1 MRVEDKKQQKLD
13 RIIESASELFASSEY
28 HEVCMDD
35 IAVQAKVGKG
45 TLYNLFTSKE
55 DLYFSIIRHRL
66 GELIS
71 ILERTYDS
79 RNDTLKNLRSL
90 ILHLHKFMSKHP
102 DFYLLWKKEET
113 LSGGASRQ
121 PELSDL
127 HGRVIELIVNVLKR
141 GETEG
146 VLLPANDHGLVAH
159 VLLGMIDGLRK
170 SRERVFEKER
180 DIDGL
185 FAILLRGIAAE
196 GAELAVTYDEYR
208 HVSGKGGA

>member
-1 MRVEDKKQQKLD
+1 MRVEDKKRLKLG
-13 RIIESASELFASSEY
+13 RIIESASELVASSEY
-28 HEVCMDD
+28 HGVCMDD

-45 TLYNLFTSKE
+45 TLYNLFSSKE

-66 GELIS
+66 SELIG

-113 LSGGASRQ
+113 LSGGSSKQ
-121 PELSDL
+121 PEMSDL
-127 HGRVIELIVNVLKR
+127 QERVIELIVNVLKR
-141 GETEG
+141 GESDG
-146 VLLPANDHGLVAH
+146 VLSPGNDHGLVARI
-159 VLLGMIDGLRK
+159 LLGMIDGLRK
-170 SRERVFEKER
+170 HPERVFEKEG

-185 FAILLRGIAAE
+185 LSILLRGIAAE
-196 GAELAVTYDEYR
+196 GVDTAVTYDEYR
-208 HVSGKGGA
+208 HVSGKERK

>member
-1 MRVEDKKQQKLD
+1 MRVEEKKQLKLD

-35 IAVQAKVGKG
+35 IAVHAKVGKG

-113 LSGGASRQ
+113 LSGGAPRQ

-146 VLLPANDHGLVAH
+146 VLLPASDHGLVAH

-196 GAELAVTYDEYR
+196 GVELAVTYDEYR